1 MKNIVLATKNEGKRM
16 ELETLL
22 AGAATVY
29 SLRDYPQCPEIEE
42 TGETFVANARI
53 KAEYVAEYTG
63 FPALADDSGLAVD
76 ALDGAPGVYSAR
88 FAGEDKDDEKNNEKL
103 LRSLEKVP
111 REERTAR
118 FICAL
123 VYKDPNGD
131 SIEVEGTCEGEIASE
146 PRGTNGF
153 GYDPLMYIP
162 ALQKTLAE
170 LSSEEK
176 NRISHRSKALQKMK
190 AEWEASGV

>member
-1 MKNIVLATKNEGKRM
+1 MKNIVLATKNEGKRK

-22 AGAATVY
+22 AGAAAVY
-29 SLRDYPQCPEIEE
+29 SLRDYPDCPEIEE

-53 KAEYVAEYTG
+53 KADYVAQFTG
-63 FPALADDSGLAVD
+63 LPSLADDSGLAVD
-76 ALDGAPGVYSAR
+76 ALDGSPGVYSAR
-88 FAGEDKDDEKNNEKL
+88 FAGEEKNDGKNNEKL
-103 LRSLEKVP
+103 LHCLEGVP

-123 VYKDPNGD
+123 VYKNPNGEA
-131 SIEVEGTCEGEIASE
+131 IEVEGTCEGEIVSE
-146 PRGTNGF
+146 PKGTNGF

-162 ALQKTLAE
+162 QLYKTLAE

-176 NRISHRSKALQKMK
+176 NRISHRGKALQKMK
-190 AEWEASGV
+190 AEWEKSGM

>member
-1 MKNIVLATKNEGKRM
+1 MKNIVLATKNEGKRK

-29 SLRDYPQCPEIEE
+29 SLRDYPECSDIEE

-63 FPALADDSGLAVD
+63 VPALADDSGLAVD
-76 ALDGAPGVYSAR
+76 ALDGSPGVYSAR
-88 FAGEDKDDEKNNEKL
+88 FAGEDKDDGKNNEKL
-103 LRSLEKVP
+103 LHCLEGVP

-123 VYKDPNGD
+123 VYKDPKGD

-146 PRGTNGF
+146 PKGTNGF

-162 ALQKTLAE
+162 QLQKTLAE

-176 NRISHRSKALQKMK
+176 NRISHRSKALEKMK
-190 AEWEASGV
+190 VEWGEMGM

>member
-1 MKNIVLATKNEGKRM
+1 MKSIVLATTNEGKRK

-29 SLRDYPQCPEIEE
+29 SLRDYPDCPEIEE

-63 FPALADDSGLAVD
+63 LPALADDSGLAVD
-76 ALDGAPGVYSAR
+76 ALEGAPGVYSAR
-88 FAGEDKDDEKNNEKL
+88 FAGENKDDEKNNEKL
-103 LRSLEKVP
+103 LRSLAEVP

-146 PRGTNGF
+146 PKGTNGF

-162 ALQKTLAE
+162 ELQKTLAE

-176 NRISHRSKALQKMK
+176 NHISHRSKALQKLK
-190 AEWEASGV
+190 EAWGRSGS